1 MRILIAED
9 DLTSRLFM
17 SKYLDR
23 FGDCDVV
30 TNGIEAIE
38 KVELSI
44 TENQTYDLICLDVMM
59 PKVSGISALN
69 EIRKIEKSK
78 LNPGMKPSKIIMT
91 TALNDKETVKSSYD
105 AGCDAYAW
113 KPIDLKQFYK
123 LLEGLDLI

>member
-1 MRILIAED
+1 MKILVAED

-23 FGDCDVV
+23 FGECDVV

-59 PKVSGISALN
+59 PKVSGISALS
-69 EIRKIEKSK
+69 EIRKIERAKLKSDQ
-78 LNPGMKPSKIIMT
+78 NPSMIIMT

-113 KPIDLKQFYK
+113 KPINLKRFSK
-123 LLEGLDLI
+123 LLEELDLI